1 LNWYGTTSNDSQK
14 KAPDVTTFAS
24 QQILTGTT
32 GTQPGL
38 VRRLAAGRGRATTAR
53 RSIMDRIIA
62 ELNRGA

>member
-1 LNWYGTTSNDSQK
+1 M
-14 KAPDVTTFAS
+14 TTFAS
-24 QQILTGTT
+24 QQILTGTI

-38 VRRLAAGRGRATTAR
+38 VRRLVAGRGRDTTAR